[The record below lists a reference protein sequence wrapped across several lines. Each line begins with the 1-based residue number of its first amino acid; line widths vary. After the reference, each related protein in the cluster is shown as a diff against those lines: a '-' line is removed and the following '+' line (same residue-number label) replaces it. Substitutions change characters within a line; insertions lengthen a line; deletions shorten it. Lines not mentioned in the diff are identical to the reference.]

1 MLLLLPWVFVAAL
14 LFFPRTGRIPPAPVV
29 TAGQP
34 YYDEYVQKCRPG
46 PWGELQYSRIVIE
59 PPDEFAVADYSTA
72 RPAEWNFPGYS
83 RDRLTAL
90 WRDAGLSPADI
101 ATLEDPAGLTLAADR
116 MVVRPPDQLVLGL
129 STAARTRIY
138 SALATFPENPDQYE
152 PFRFRADTADEW
164 LENSHLA
171 PETIEMV
178 TRLLYRRG
186 SSLLFSDHNL
196 VLPRL
201 SSNAERIRLVK
212 TLARKS
218 TLLVKLR
225 VRPDSDLDTLT
236 DYWGRGPRRKG
247 LRALLESMSQRRDG
261 ITIDVAHLLPRFPR
275 SHLFTYPQPP
285 EETSPGHDCHWTSMN
300 FFNDPPDERFTDVV
314 AVQNALEND
323 YAPVTG
329 RLMMGDILVF
339 MRDEKTVVHSCVH
352 IADDIVF
359 TKNGSSEVMPWI
371 LMNLSDVT
379 AFYPSDPPLTIR
391 AYRRKDL

>member
-1 MLLLLPWVFVAAL
+1 MLLLPWLFVAAL
-14 LFFPRTGRIPPAPVV
+14 LFFPRLGREPAPA
-29 TAGQP
+29 TGPAPQ
-34 YYDEYVQKCRPG
+34 YDEYVHKCRPG

-59 PPDEFAVADYSTA
+59 PPDEFAVADYSVG
-72 RPAEWNFPGYS
+72 RPTVWNFLGYS
-83 RDRLTAL
+83 RDQLTML
-90 WRDAGLSPADI
+90 WREADLSPADI
-101 ATLEDPAGLTLAADR
+101 ALLEEPGRMTTTDDR
-116 MVVRPPDQLVLGL
+116 IVIRPPDQWVLDL

-138 SALATFPENPDQYE
+138 SALAAFPENPDQQE

-164 LENSHLA
+164 LENSQLA
-171 PETIEMV
+171 PETIQTV

-201 SSNAERIRLVK
+201 ASNAERIRLVK
-212 TLARKS
+212 VLARKS

-225 VRPDSDLDTLT
+225 IRPDSDLDTLT

-247 LRALLESMSQRRDG
+247 MRALLESISHRREG

-275 SHLFTYPQPP
+275 AHLFTYPQPP

-300 FFNDPPDERFTDVV
+300 FFNDPPDERFSDAV
-314 AVQNALEND
+314 AVQDALEND
-323 YAPVTG
+323 YVPVSG

-371 LMNLSDVT
+371 LMNLSDVA
-379 AFYPSDPPLTIR
+379 AFYPADPPLTIR